1 MAQGIRQIEFE
12 LTEAAG
18 RRIDGSVPGVRPRA
32 PLRSGPSALE
42 RWCSA
47 AAEAPEA
54 CLVIDREHHVLAVS
68 TSWCALLGI
77 ADRATVHGLPLLSV
91 VRLLDF
97 GDGAELDDGEAGK
110 IPPLLAIKSRTLAR
124 GLVRVPGTNGTPI
137 TLDSVATPLLDGETV
152 AGSLTFFAKL

>member
-12 LTEAAG
+12 LPEAAS
-18 RRIDGSVPGVRPRA
+18 RRVDGSTLGVRPRA

-47 AAEAPEA
+47 AAEAPES
-54 CLVIDREHHVLAVS
+54 CLVIDRDHNVLAVS
-68 TSWCALLGI
+68 ASWCAMLGI
-77 ADRATVHGLPLLSV
+77 ADRTIVLGNHLLSV
-91 VRLLDF
+91 VRPLDF
-97 GDGAELDDGEAGK
+97 GDGAELDEGEAHK

-124 GLVRVPGTNGTPI
+124 GLVRVPGTGGAPI

-152 AGSLTFFAKL
+152 TGSLTFFAKL